1 MLMEANSPDLREGVR
16 LQEAEDFDLLYY
28 LK

>member
-1 MLMEANSPDLREGVR
+1 MLMETNSPYLREGVR
-16 LQEAEDFDLLYY
+16 LQEVEDFDLLYY